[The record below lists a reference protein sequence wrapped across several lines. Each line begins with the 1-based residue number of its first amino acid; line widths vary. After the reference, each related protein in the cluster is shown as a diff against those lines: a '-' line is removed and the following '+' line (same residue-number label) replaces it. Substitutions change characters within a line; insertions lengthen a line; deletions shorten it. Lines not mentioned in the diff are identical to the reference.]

1 MGEGCEWGEVACVCV
16 CVSGRRV
23 RVGRGSV
30 CVGVC
35 KWGEGCVGVCECE
48 CECVGVFSPP

>member
-1 MGEGCEWGEVACVCV
+1 MCV

-23 RVGRGSV
+23 RVGRSSV

-35 KWGEGCVGVCECE
+35 EWERGSVCVCVCEWE
-48 CECVGVFSPP
+48 KGASGER